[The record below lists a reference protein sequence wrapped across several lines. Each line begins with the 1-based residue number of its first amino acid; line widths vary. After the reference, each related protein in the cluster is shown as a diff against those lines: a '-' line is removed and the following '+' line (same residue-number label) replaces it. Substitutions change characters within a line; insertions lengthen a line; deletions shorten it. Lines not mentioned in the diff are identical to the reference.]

1 MSELSGQLDGKM
13 HNLPI
18 RVYYEDTD
26 AGGIVYYANYLKFA
40 ERARTEM
47 LRLVGVNQSEMTN
60 RYGLVFAVRACAVE
74 FLRPARLDDLIEVRS
89 RLVKLAAATVSAA
102 QAIWRGSEELARLEL
117 RVACVRRNGRPARIP
132 AAVRQVLEPYIQ
144 RSTQG

>member
-1 MSELSGQLDGKM
+1 
-13 HNLPI
+13 
-18 RVYYEDTD
+18 
-26 AGGIVYYANYLKFA
+26 
-40 ERARTEM
+40 M
-47 LRLVGVNQSEMTN
+47 LRLVGVNQSEMAN

-117 RVACVRRNGRPARIP
+117 RVACVRQNGRPGRIP

>member
-1 MSELSGQLDGKM
+1 VSGLSGQIDGKT
-13 HNLPI
+13 HNLPV
-18 RVYYEDTD
+18 RVFYEDTD
-26 AGGIVYYANYLKFA
+26 AGGVVYHANYLKFA

-47 LRLVGVNQSEMTN
+47 LRLVGVNQSEMAN

-89 RLVKLAAATVSAA
+89 RLVKLAAATLSAA
-102 QAIWRGSEELARLEL
+102 QAVWRGSEELARIDL
-117 RVACVRRNGRPARIP
+117 RIACIRQNGRPARIP
-132 AAVRQVLEPYIQ
+132 AAIRQVLEPYIQ